1 LPLRYT
7 IMTEVDIVARVDK
20 LAAALRELTQ
30 PQLEFIENVVEQ
42 FRQPFIKIERHS
54 ESDIVDD
61 RLLRDFGD
69 VLRIHHCFSKES
81 LSKDRF
87 EYAFERILNQCGIE
101 AELAAKGNPG
111 HDITIVDVPCSL
123 KTQADAKIKADKLH
137 ISKFME
143 LGKGHWSARVKDL
156 EGLRDQF
163 FAHMNAY
170 ERIFSLRCLSKD
182 SACWYYELVE
192 IPKILLEESA
202 GGKLSIRHR
211 SRQNPK
217 PGYCDVKDPRGGL
230 KYQLYFDGGTERK
243 LQIKNLRKDLCTVHA
258 TWIFATTPGQATEQ
272 VLGEPD

>member
-1 LPLRYT
+1 MAQREDTGLPLRYT

-30 PQLEFIENVVEQ
+30 PQLE
-42 FRQPFIKIERHS
+42 
-54 ESDIVDD
+54 
-61 RLLRDFGD
+61 
-69 VLRIHHCFSKES
+69 
-81 LSKDRF
+81 
-87 EYAFERILNQCGIE
+87 
-101 AELAAKGNPG
+101 
-111 HDITIVDVPCSL
+111 
-123 KTQADAKIKADKLH
+123 
-137 ISKFME
+137 FME